1 MIGIEDMP
9 RILHWRANRSPQ
21 MTQQLQLQLPLGQ
34 DEEDLPHPRC
44 PKELEVIE
52 SLELNNRPVTF
63 KADPCQT

>member
-1 MIGIEDMP
+1 
-9 RILHWRANRSPQ
+9 

-52 SLELNNRPVTF
+52 SLELNNRPVPF